1 MPAFDLR
8 GRQSMFSRQLRF
20 LRFNIADRNGGLMN
34 IQPALSRSLILRVS
48 LFTVIGAVVAFSL
61 AQDPAKQEDPLP
73 PGSNQLIQAE
83 ELVQALKGARKPVVL
98 YVGPKTIYA
107 QAHIPGAE
115 NSGPVARPEGMEK
128 LRARAASLAKDS
140 PVVIYCGCCPWDHC
154 PNIRPAYAELKKAG
168 FTNVR
173 VLYLENS
180 FGANWKDKGLPV
192 ATGE

>member
-1 MPAFDLR
+1 
-8 GRQSMFSRQLRF
+8 
-20 LRFNIADRNGGLMN
+20 MN
-34 IQPALSRSLILRVS
+34 IQPALSRSFIFRVS
-48 LFTVIGAVVAFSL
+48 LFTIIAAAVAFAL
-61 AQDPAKQEDPLP
+61 AQDLAKQEDPLP
-73 PGSNQLIQAE
+73 PRSNQLIQAE
-83 ELVQALKGARKPVVL
+83 ELAQALKGARQPVVL
-98 YVGPKTIYA
+98 YVGPKSIYA

-115 NSGPVARPEGMEK
+115 NIGPVVRPEGIEK
-128 LRARAASLAKDS
+128 LRTRATSLPKDS

-192 ATGE
+192 ARGE

>member
-1 MPAFDLR
+1 MEIDVDVF
-8 GRQSMFSRQLRF
+8 RQLRF
-20 LRFNIADRNGGLMN
+20 LRLNITQQNGGLMN
-34 IQPALSRSLILRVS
+34 TPLARSRSFVFRVS
-48 LFTVIGAVVAFSL
+48 LLTVIAAAVAFALS
-61 AQDPAKQEDPLP
+61 QYPAKQEDPLP

-83 ELVQALKGARKPVVL
+83 ELAQAIKAVRKPVVL
-98 YVGPKTIYA
+98 YVGPKSIYV

-115 NSGPVARPEGMEK
+115 NIGPVSRPEGMEK
-128 LRARAASLAKDS
+128 LRARVASLAKDS

-168 FTNVR
+168 ITSVR

-180 FGANWKDKGLPV
+180 FGANWKDKRLPV

>member
-1 MPAFDLR
+1 
-8 GRQSMFSRQLRF
+8 
-20 LRFNIADRNGGLMN
+20 MN
-34 IQPALSRSLILRVS
+34 IQPALSRSLVFRVS
-48 LFTVIGAVVAFSL
+48 LFAVISAAGFAL
-61 AQDPAKQEDPLP
+61 AQDPAKQGDSLP
-73 PGSNQLIQAE
+73 PGSKQLIQPE
-83 ELVQALKGARKPVVL
+83 ELAQALKGARKPVVL
-98 YVGPKTIYA
+98 YVGPKSIYA

-115 NSGPVARPEGMEK
+115 NIGPVSRPEGTEK

-173 VLYLENS
+173 VLYLETS
-180 FGANWKDKGLPV
+180 FGTNWKDKGFPV

>member
-1 MPAFDLR
+1 
-8 GRQSMFSRQLRF
+8 
-20 LRFNIADRNGGLMN
+20 MN
-34 IQPALSRSLILRVS
+34 IQPARSRSLIVRAS
-48 LFTVIGAVVAFSL
+48 LLTVIAAAVASAL
-61 AQDPAKQEDPLP
+61 AQDPAKKEDPLP

-83 ELVQALKGARKPVVL
+83 ELAQALKGARKPVVL
-98 YVGPKTIYA
+98 YVGPKSIYA

-115 NSGPVARPEGMEK
+115 NIGPVGRPEGMEK

-168 FTNVR
+168 FTSVR

-180 FGANWKDKGLPV
+180 FGANWKDKGFPV
-192 ATGE
+192 TAGE

>member
-1 MPAFDLR
+1 
-8 GRQSMFSRQLRF
+8 
-20 LRFNIADRNGGLMN
+20 MN
-34 IQPALSRSLILRVS
+34 NQPALSRSFIFHVS
-48 LFTVIGAVVAFSL
+48 LFTVIAAAFGFALAHDL
-61 AQDPAKQEDPLP
+61 AQREDPLP
-73 PGSNQLIQAE
+73 PGSNHLIQAE
-83 ELVQALKGARKPVVL
+83 ELAQALKGARKPVVL
-98 YVGPKTIYA
+98 YVGPKSIYA

-115 NSGPVARPEGMEK
+115 NIGPVVRPEGMEK
-128 LRARAASLAKDS
+128 LRARATSLAKDS

-173 VLYLENS
+173 ALYLENS

>member
-1 MPAFDLR
+1 MK
-8 GRQSMFSRQLRF
+8 
-20 LRFNIADRNGGLMN
+20 
-34 IQPALSRSLILRVS
+34 IQPALSRSFISRVS
-48 LFTVIGAVVAFSL
+48 LFTVIAAALAIAL
-61 AQDPAKQEDPLP
+61 AQDLTKREDPLP

-83 ELVQALKGARKPVVL
+83 ELAEALKGARKPVVL
-98 YVGPKTIYA
+98 YVGPKSIYA

-115 NSGPVARPEGMEK
+115 NIGPAIRPEGMEK
-128 LRARAASLAKDS
+128 LRARAMSLAKDS

-154 PNIRPAYAELKKAG
+154 PNIRPAYSELKKAG

-173 VLYLENS
+173 ALYLENS

>member
-1 MPAFDLR
+1 
-8 GRQSMFSRQLRF
+8 
-20 LRFNIADRNGGLMN
+20 MN
-34 IQPALSRSLILRVS
+34 IQPTRSRSFVFRAF
-48 LFTVIGAVVAFSL
+48 LFAVVAAAEFAL
-61 AQDPAKQEDPLP
+61 AQDPAKREDPLP

-83 ELVQALKGARKPVVL
+83 ELAHALKEARKPVVL
-98 YVGPKTIYA
+98 YVGPKSIYA

-115 NSGPVARPEGMEK
+115 NIGPVARSEGIEK

-154 PNIRPAYAELKKAG
+154 PNIRPAYVELKKAR
-168 FTNVR
+168 FTSVR

-192 ATGE
+192 ANGE